1 MIRTLLLACLI
12 TLAACSGESDDPEAE
27 FAKDLA
33 TATQQAR
40 AKLPF
45 FWEHFAAPAED
56 EYDFSLKAAIPR
68 RDGHAGNEDAW
79 LENIARTDAKIIGE
93 LSVNPR
99 YLGELRA
106 GAIIE
111 FQPSQIVDWAFMR
124 GNHLLGH
131 YTTRVLLPRL
141 DSQQAEWLRPL
152 LSPNPDGT

>member
-1 MIRTLLLACLI
+1 MIV
-12 TLAACSGESDDPEAE
+12 LAACSAESDDPDAA
-27 FAKDLA
+27 FKKDLA
-33 TATQQAR
+33 AATAQAR

-45 FWEHFAAPAED
+45 FWEHFAAPEVD

-68 RDGHAGNEDAW
+68 RDGQPGAEDAW
-79 LENIARTDAKIIGE
+79 LENIARSDAKIVGE
-93 LSVNPR
+93 LSVAPR

-111 FQPSQIVDWAFMR
+111 LQQSQIVDWAFMR
-124 GNHLLGH
+124 GNSLLGH

-152 LSPNPDGT
+152 LSGTPDGT

>member
-1 MIRTLLLACLI
+1 MIA
-12 TLAACSGESDDPEAE
+12 LAACSGDSDDPDAA
-27 FAKDLA
+27 FRKDLA
-33 TATQQAR
+33 AATQQAR

-45 FWEHFAAPAED
+45 FWEHFGAPEVD

-68 RDGHAGNEDAW
+68 RDGQPGAEDAW
-79 LENIARTDAKIIGE
+79 LENIARSDSKIVGE
-93 LSVNPR
+93 LSVDPR

-111 FQPSQIVDWAFMR
+111 FQQSQIVDWAFMR
-124 GNHLLGH
+124 GNSLLGH

-152 LSPNPDGT
+152 LSGTPDGT